1 MSSPSREEEARADNT
16 STAPK
21 PGLRYF
27 WLYFTSASNVV
38 ELEDVRLG
46 ATRKT
51 SPRHAEVWQ
60 QSSGSTRLKWPEGLW
75 KTYFRYLRSRECR
88 PVHHRFLRCSWL
100 GGMDSSSTS
109 TLRYFRFS
117 HLEFLNVPQVLI
129 LLFLSE
135 QRPNTLSQDFIIL
148 PPALIEESVFVVE
161 GCPVHC
167 GIFSSIS
174 ALYPLEVSSMLSLE
188 LWQPKEVLQ
197 ILSNVPWKA
206 KIMSCWKPVL

>member
-1 MSSPSREEEARADNT
+1 
-16 STAPK
+16 
-21 PGLRYF
+21 
-27 WLYFTSASNVV
+27 
-38 ELEDVRLG
+38 
-46 ATRKT
+46 
-51 SPRHAEVWQ
+51 
-60 QSSGSTRLKWPEGLW
+60 
-75 KTYFRYLRSRECR
+75 
-88 PVHHRFLRCSWL
+88 
-100 GGMDSSSTS
+100 MDSSSTS

-135 QRPNTLSQDFIIL
+135 QRPDTLSQDFIIL

-188 LWQPKEVLQ
+188 L
-197 ILSNVPWKA
+197 
-206 KIMSCWKPVL
+206 